1 MTCKPFI
8 IIMIMAAP
16 MAAEAQCRT
25 ANTGATCI
33 TVPQRD
39 RQSTE
44 RVLGPAPVEVGTILP
59 RGQYTMVMNA
69 GWYGLPPAKDGWVYF
84 RIEDDVYR
92 VDYET
97 RKVLERATA
106 EAAANWP

>member
-8 IIMIMAAP
+8 FMAIMALP
-16 MAAEAQCRT
+16 SAADAQCRT

-33 TVPQRD
+33 TVPQRERPD
-39 RQSTE
+39 TE
-44 RVLGPAPVEVGTILP
+44 RTLGPAPVEIGTVLP
-59 RGQYTMVMNA
+59 RGRYTMVMNA
-69 GWYGLPPAKDGWVYF
+69 KWYGLPPAKDGWVYF
-84 RIEDDVYR
+84 RVEDDVYR

-97 RKVLERATA
+97 RVVLERATS